1 MLKRSSSLLRFF
13 ARSIASNGM
22 LGLKRLM
29 HAFAYPFPFVF
40 LFPSPYSRST
50 IRILAR
56 RIEEQ
61 NKYLPLN
68 CSFRLYFEQKWIETS
83 LRGKIIS
90 NSREVFRREGSLFR
104 FFKRSFFRY
113 LHGLSTDTFPSFTL
127 TMQPSYLRPKDVVFL
142 AVLQALRFVPLD
154 EMEGF
159 GAEFRVASIVGLVAR
174 VGETGGYRHVSIGQF
189 VLQCFRA

>member
-1 MLKRSSSLLRFF
+1 MLKRSSPLLRFF

-104 FFKRSFFRY
+104 FFKRFFLQTFILSIFARFIDRY
-113 LHGLSTDTFPSFTL
+113 VSKFYFNDATFLPPAEGCSI
-127 TMQPSYLRPKDVVFL
+127 SRRSSSSSLRSP
-142 AVLQALRFVPLD
+142 R
-154 EMEGF
+154 
-159 GAEFRVASIVGLVAR
+159 
-174 VGETGGYRHVSIGQF
+174 
-189 VLQCFRA
+189 

>member
-1 MLKRSSSLLRFF
+1 MLKRSSPLLRFF

-56 RIEEQ
+56 RVEEQ

-90 NSREVFRREGSLFR
+90 NSRSFSKGRISLSFLQTFILSIFARFIDRYVSKFYFNDATFLPPAEGCSISRRSSSSSL
-104 FFKRSFFRY
+104 RSPR
-113 LHGLSTDTFPSFTL
+113 
-127 TMQPSYLRPKDVVFL
+127 
-142 AVLQALRFVPLD
+142 
-154 EMEGF
+154 
-159 GAEFRVASIVGLVAR
+159 
-174 VGETGGYRHVSIGQF
+174 
-189 VLQCFRA
+189 